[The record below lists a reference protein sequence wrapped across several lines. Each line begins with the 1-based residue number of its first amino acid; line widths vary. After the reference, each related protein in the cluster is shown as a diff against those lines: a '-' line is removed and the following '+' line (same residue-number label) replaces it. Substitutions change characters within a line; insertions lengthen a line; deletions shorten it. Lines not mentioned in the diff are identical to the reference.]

1 MNMNTKTLRYLLR
14 FVPDEPYLKLCY
26 YLKMHKQLDLKNP
39 QTFNEKMQWLKL
51 HNRKPEYTM
60 MVDKYRVREYIK
72 EKIGGQYLIPL
83 VGGPWKSAEDIDFN
97 ALPEQ
102 FVLKCNHDSGSVV
115 ICKDKAIFDI
125 KAAKK
130 KLNYCLKHNFW
141 CLGREW
147 PYKNV
152 KPCIIAE
159 KYMVDESGS
168 ELKDYKVFNF
178 NGDPEIISVDFE
190 RFISHKRNLYDTE
203 WKYIEAAIEYPTDPN
218 VQIDRPN
225 TLKEMLRLAE
235 LLSKDFPFLRTDFYS
250 IEDKLYFGEM
260 TLFHESG
267 FGRFIPEKY
276 EVELGEKIVL

>member
-1 MNMNTKTLRYLLR
+1 MNTKTLRYLLR

-178 NGDPEIISVDFE
+178 NGNPEIISVDFE
-190 RFISHKRNLYDTE
+190 RFILHKRNLYDTE
-203 WKYIEAAIEYPTDPN
+203 WKYIEAVIEYPTDPN

-225 TLKEMLRLAE
+225 TLKEMLHLAE

-267 FGRFIPEKY
+267 FGRFIPENY